1 MNVLHTLGFGL
12 LAGISIATQAAPA
25 VAQQYPDRPIRI
37 VVGFPAG
44 SGADILCRYFAERMA
59 KISGATIVVE
69 NKPGA
74 TGNIG
79 SETVARAKPDG
90 YTLLMAASAN
100 MAGGPNLYKNLPWHP
115 QKDFET
121 ITTFAQLGFVLTIA
135 ASNPAKSVAELT
147 AQLKAKDGKATFGF
161 GNTSGLAASSLYAH
175 EAGFKATSVAYKSN
189 PQAVSDVSG
198 GQIDYVFSDA
208 PFAVGQE
215 KAGKV
220 KLLAVTTPARL
231 AGLPSIP
238 TLREAGHGNAL
249 VAPWWALFAP
259 LKTSGPILDKLEGWL
274 TQAAKEPE
282 ARAFLLKNGAEP
294 LATNRAKAKEML
306 AESLKDW
313 ARIVKI
319 ANIAPQ

>member
-1 MNVLHTLGFGL
+1 MRR
-12 LAGISIATQAAPA
+12 SIAHLFAAATLALAATP
-25 VAQQYPDRPIRI
+25 VGAQQYPDRPVRI

-44 SGADILCRYFAERMA
+44 SGADILCRYFAERIA

-100 MAGGPNLYKNLPWHP
+100 MGGGPNLYKNLTWHP

-135 ASNPAKSVAELT
+135 ATNPANSVAELT

-175 EAGFKATSVAYKSN
+175 EAGFKVTSVAYKSN

-208 PFAVGQE
+208 PFAIGQE

-220 KLLAVTTPARL
+220 KLLAVTTPQRL
-231 AGLPSIP
+231 IGLPTIP
-238 TLREAGHGNAL
+238 TLAEVGHGNAL
-249 VAPWWALFAP
+249 VAPWWAMFAP
-259 LKTSGPILDKLEGWL
+259 LKTPGPILDKLEGWL

-282 ARAFLLKNGAEP
+282 AREFLLKQGAEP
-294 LATNRAKAKEML
+294 LPTNRAKAKEML
-306 AESLKDW
+306 AEALKDW

-319 ANIAPQ
+319 ANITPQ